1 MENLW
6 AQLEVR
12 SRIRNITLSLSNF
25 FIGFLRDAFMMVLF
39 VVFLLLEGAF
49 FKEKVELAFE
59 DKFSGQIKKIS
70 NDVMHQVIRYL
81 SIKFFISLVTGLVVA
96 VCLGLVGLEF
106 AVLWGVIQFILNFIP
121 NIGSIVAGIC
131 TVVFAL
137 LQFWPEP
144 GPVILVALI
153 MLGANM
159 IIGNFLEPK
168 IMGDNLG
175 LSPVTVLLSLML
187 WGWLWGF
194 AGLIL
199 AVPMTM
205 IIKIVCENIP
215 VLEPLSIL
223 FSSRRDV
230 WRKRADRPG
239 IETAPAEL

>member
-1 MENLW
+1 
-6 AQLEVR
+6 
-12 SRIRNITLSLSNF
+12 
-25 FIGFLRDAFMMVLF
+25 MMVLF
-39 VVFLLLEGAF
+39 VIFLLLEGAF

-70 NDVMHQVIRYL
+70 NSVMRQVIRYL
-81 SIKFFISLVTGLVVA
+81 SIKFFISLTTGLVVA
-96 VCLGLVGLEF
+96 FCLGLAGLEF

-121 NIGSIVAGIC
+121 NIGSIVAGVC
-131 TVVFAL
+131 AVMFAL

-144 GPVILVALI
+144 GPVILVAFI

-175 LSPVTVLLSLML
+175 LSPVTVLLSLMI

-194 AGLIL
+194 AGLVL

-223 FSSRRDV
+223 LSSHRDV
-230 WRKRADRPG
+230 SRKKAERFTGTEA
-239 IETAPAEL
+239 AEL